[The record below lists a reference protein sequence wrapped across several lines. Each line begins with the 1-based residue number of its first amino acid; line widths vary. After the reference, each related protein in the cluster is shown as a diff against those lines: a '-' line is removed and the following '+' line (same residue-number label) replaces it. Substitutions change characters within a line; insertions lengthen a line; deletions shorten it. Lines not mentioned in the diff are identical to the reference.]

1 LKRKLDPFDGLPP
14 FHPVP
19 FKVLFVKNSKRIER
33 KKKRP
38 EKWQGVGIQLRALS
52 TTLRPSFETK

>member
-38 EKWQGVGIQLRALS
+38 EKWQGVGIQLRA
-52 TTLRPSFETK
+52 F